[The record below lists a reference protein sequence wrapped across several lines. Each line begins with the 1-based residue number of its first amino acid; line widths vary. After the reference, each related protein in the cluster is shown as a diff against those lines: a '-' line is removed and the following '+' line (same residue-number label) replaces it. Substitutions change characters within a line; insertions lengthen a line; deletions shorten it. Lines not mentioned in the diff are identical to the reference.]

1 MSPRPCGDSGQM
13 VVPAA
18 LSVGRLTLL
27 IFLESDAECLLEKT
41 AIADAPAIAH
51 GRLSANQPPT
61 KTVRPADFVL
71 RLVRARL
78 DSEHG
83 FTGFLKSEE
92 HRYSSSA
99 VRAARCANVESFARV
114 SPLTACGTSLSVVE
128 PLPSWPS
135 SFAPQAIT
143 VLLPSRA
150 KLWSSPPE
158 IAACTCVEG
167 RLPRRQGFEG
177 HAKLPVNVV
186 GPDRAKAYGRFP
198 GVAGNAKSSSLGM
211 P

>member
-51 GRLSANQPPT
+51 GRLTANQPPT
-61 KTVRPADFVL
+61 ETVRPADFVL

-83 FTGFLKSEE
+83 FTGFLKSESTGTFSL
-92 HRYSSSA
+92 RSSS
-99 VRAARCANVESFARV
+99 
-114 SPLTACGTSLSVVE
+114 
-128 PLPSWPS
+128 
-135 SFAPQAIT
+135 
-143 VLLPSRA
+143 
-150 KLWSSPPE
+150 
-158 IAACTCVEG
+158 
-167 RLPRRQGFEG
+167 
-177 HAKLPVNVV
+177 
-186 GPDRAKAYGRFP
+186 
-198 GVAGNAKSSSLGM
+198 
-211 P
+211 

>member
-1 MSPRPCGDSGQM
+1 VAIQGRL

-27 IFLESDAECLLEKT
+27 IFLESDAESLLEKT

-114 SPLTACGTSLSVVE
+114 SQLTACGLVTSFRRYRHFLA
-128 PLPSWPS
+128 
-135 SFAPQAIT
+135 APESQIT
-143 VLLPSRA
+143 VRDVAVRVGIQRRPDSGSRLA
-150 KLWSSPPE
+150 SLHLCRRSAST
-158 IAACTCVEG
+158 AARVRRPREASRQRG
-167 RLPRRQGFEG
+167 R
-177 HAKLPVNVV
+177 
-186 GPDRAKAYGRFP
+186 P
-198 GVAGNAKSSSLGM
+198 GSR
-211 P
+211 